1 MPMQESTTI
10 DGHRRV
16 VGMGGCCLQL
26 TVIAL
31 RRSVPENEFGIGE
44 QEPKPDRR
52 NDNQA
57 DRRDEIPKAI
67 LGHRR
72 RYRDRTK
79 PQLNSPVKLDADAAG

>member
-16 VGMGGCCLQL
+16 VGMGGCCPEL

-44 QEPKPDRR
+44 QEPKPGRR
-52 NDNQA
+52 YDNQG
-57 DRRDEIPKAI
+57 DRRDEIPKA
-67 LGHRR
+67 LLRHRQR
-72 RYRDRTK
+72 I
-79 PQLNSPVKLDADAAG
+79 S